1 MIDNAYNPGGN
12 NYTKPSRVAVNQT
25 ELQEHIQMVLNT
37 VRIW

>member
-12 NYTKPSRVAVNQT
+12 NYTNPSRVAYSQT

-37 VRIW
+37 RKVW